1 MKSAIRSTDTI
12 RLRSIGQDRVDDGQ
26 SHVGMNGNDPYV
38 VVDDSEAG
46 ELKSKSIQSVA
57 L

>member
-12 RLRSIGQDRVDDGQ
+12 RLRSIGRDHIDDRQ
-26 SHVGMNGNDPYV
+26 SAVGMNGNDPYV

-46 ELKSKSIQSVA
+46 ELKSKCIKNAA